1 MVAHSAPMEA
11 PHLQQIHTQALAKN
25 HNPPSKDCTHT
36 KSVCFMSF
44 LFCNLH
50 MGNLLN
56 DKRSSIKELVDDRLL
71 CFIAINAK
79 TSVDELN

>member
-1 MVAHSAPMEA
+1 
-11 PHLQQIHTQALAKN
+11 
-25 HNPPSKDCTHT
+25 
-36 KSVCFMSF
+36 
-44 LFCNLH
+44 

-71 CFIAINAK
+71 CFIAITAK

>member
-1 MVAHSAPMEA
+1 
-11 PHLQQIHTQALAKN
+11 
-25 HNPPSKDCTHT
+25 
-36 KSVCFMSF
+36 
-44 LFCNLH
+44 

-56 DKRSSIKELVDDRLL
+56 DKRSSIKELVDDRL